1 MIRRISLVAS
11 LVLFAFVSSLIAEEA
26 KKEFKASCIVAP
38 KKAAKEDKSLE
49 YKGAKVYFCCGGC
62 PDAFKKDT
70 AKYATRANMQ
80 LVQTGQA
87 KEVKCPL
94 SGADLNPATKIKV
107 GDVEVCFCCDK
118 CKGKTEALKGD
129 EQLELV
135 FSDKAFDKGFKVE
148 KAKK

>member
-1 MIRRISLVAS
+1 MRRISLVAS
-11 LVLFAFVSSLIAEEA
+11 LALFAFISSVFAEDA
-26 KKEFKASCIVAP
+26 KKEFKATCPVA
-38 KKAAKEDKSLE
+38 KTKAAKEDKSVE
-49 YKGAKVYFCCGGC
+49 YKGGKVYFCCGGC

-94 SGADLNPATKIKV
+94 TGGDLNPATKIKV

-135 FSDKAFDKGFKVE
+135 FSDKAFDKGFKVGS
-148 KAKK
+148 KK